1 MAVSSPG
8 IPAMRGAAGTAGRGC
23 FRAVFRARLADRE
36 DLLEAFFALADFFF
50 AAFRLG
56 AAFFRPARAA
66 FFLRFAI
73 AILLVKGREYT

>member
-1 MAVSSPG
+1 
-8 IPAMRGAAGTAGRGC
+8 
-23 FRAVFRARLADRE
+23 
-36 DLLEAFFALADFFF
+36 
-50 AAFRLG
+50 LG

>member
-1 MAVSSPG
+1 L
-8 IPAMRGAAGTAGRGC
+8 AGR
-23 FRAVFRARLADRE
+23 D
-36 DLLEAFFALADFFF
+36 DLLEAFFAFFARAAFFF
-50 AAFRLG
+50 AVFRLG